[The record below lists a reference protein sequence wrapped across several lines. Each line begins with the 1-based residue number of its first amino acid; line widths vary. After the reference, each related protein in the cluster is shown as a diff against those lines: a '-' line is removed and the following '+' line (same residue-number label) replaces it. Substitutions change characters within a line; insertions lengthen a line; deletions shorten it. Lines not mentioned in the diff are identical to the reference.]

1 MIEVL
6 QSASAILFNERLGIK
21 IVCNSISISFIEERW
36 YCHLK
41 CTGLEITLFE
51 KNIITHFIIMNLFI
65 YIILKL
71 YKTFLPSSLLRRGTE
86 ARRQAQRRSRVSG
99 ITDTQIIIHA
109 VASCGCHS
117 DIFAMVT
124 VVIVIAFCR

>member
-51 KNIITHFIIMNLFI
+51 KKYYYSFYNNEFVYIYNFEIIQD
-65 YIILKL
+65 
-71 YKTFLPSSLLRRGTE
+71 FLAVVSSQKRN
-86 ARRQAQRRSRVSG
+86 RSSETG
-99 ITDTQIIIHA
+99 STPK
-109 VASCGCHS
+109 
-117 DIFAMVT
+117 
-124 VVIVIAFCR
+124 